1 MLKSRIRRAGFTIIE
16 VLFTVAILG
25 ILVMLAMPTFGEW
38 LQSQQLRAAAEASLN
53 GLQVARSEA
62 IRRNLPVQIVF
73 NTPQT
78 GWSVTEQ
85 PPVLTFIQGRQHE
98 EGSPNAR
105 SAPTPAG
112 ATTITF
118 TPLGGVTANAD
129 GSATVTRLDIDNP
142 SGGACQPAGAMRCLR
157 IVVSAGG
164 TLRMC
169 DPHPSV
175 VAPDPRAC

>member
-1 MLKSRIRRAGFTIIE
+1 VLTTGPRLAGFTLIE
-16 VLFTVAILG
+16 VLVAVAVVG
-25 ILVMLAMPTFGEW
+25 ILAMMAMPTFGEW

-73 NTPQT
+73 NAPQT
-78 GWSVTEQ
+78 GWSVNEGGN
-85 PPVLTFIQGRQHE
+85 VIQVRAHE
-98 EGSPNAR
+98 EGSPNAQI
-105 SAPTPAG
+105 AVTPGG
-112 ATTITF
+112 ATTVTF
-118 TPLGGVTANAD
+118 TPLGGVGANTD
-129 GSATVTRLDIDNP
+129 GSAAVTRLDVTNP
-142 SGGACQPAGAMRCLR
+142 AGGACQPAGAMRCLR

-169 DPHPSV
+169 DPHPTV